1 MKRIFAVSLIASVLG
16 IFTACGSNK
25 SANPSKLA
33 DTSTADPIEF
43 DGVDADSVYT
53 ALASM
58 GVVDTDRLIGATNL
72 RVTSLR
78 CERPLYDFHSPVNCR
93 FTAINATTGAAETL
107 TKTGKD
113 AATILDVLSLH
124 GASVNGGINASAVAA
139 KSLICSMPVIPNP
152 TARCVLET
160 L

>member
-1 MKRIFAVSLIASVLG
+1 MKRIFAVSLVASVFGLL
-16 IFTACGSNK
+16 TSCGSHEAAK
-25 SANPSKLA
+25 SSKLA
-33 DTSTADPIEF
+33 DTSSADPIEF
-43 DGVDADSVYT
+43 DGVDADSVYN

-78 CERPLYDFHSPVNCR
+78 CDRPLYDFHSPVNCR
-93 FTAINATTGAAETL
+93 LTTKNATTGAAETL
-107 TKTGKD
+107 THAGKD
-113 AATILDVLSLH
+113 AATILNILSLH

-139 KSLICSMPVIPNP
+139 KSLTCSMPVIPNP
-152 TARCVLET
+152 TATCVLET